1 MLRKI
6 KNLFIVFLFIWF
18 MGSCVFIKVKAE
30 NDTATSTN
38 ILPNAGTTSSNMD
51 NFNLDGVNSGTGNL
65 NHNSTH
71 NGFTITCGTQINGA
85 CGKAFNGELESSRD
99 MRVAADGT
107 LVDVT
112 GVEGG
117 VTYTATQNKLDGGI
131 QLNSYFSV
139 QNCEDGSSS
148 FSCGTSQGANDSYN
162 LHVKIKDSAGNTLAE
177 MTTTRLNDAGYY
189 GNSAKFHDNLVWN
202 GTGASHYEWYWEGL
216 DGSLSTSELR
226 GPNLLGAELLLDFP
240 IDYNEPLTLQERTV
254 INEALNTTELTENE
268 IYDII
273 SGLESMIEEEFFAS
287 GSLEEGSRLEL
298 SIEETGLTFEIA
310 SKETGA
316 IIMESP
322 MATQMFAPVM
332 EEMPIETLKEEM
344 VAMVQEEM
352 PFMAMMEEL
361 APPPPPMEMMEEMEE
376 EEPLMMTM
384 RPGPMMEE
392 APAPTEEGPPTSRGP
407 MPMMIEEEPQ
417 EEKPQQMASRPME
430 TAPAKK
436 EMTNAPREKSRKPEP
451 TATRQEETQEEES
464 REEPKETFT
473 EEAPKENAPKQ
484 TAKTEKKPSS
494 QSTIKSTRTKTARNE
509 EQKAIQEGKAKVANI
524 ARIMDKVDQ
533 NVKDK
538 SKNLQLKNLIKLD
551 AMTSDQVSLNLYNVP
566 FYKPKDIYLDQLNMQ
581 DNRQI
586 YVNVNLATYIENDK
600 ITVNKKKLNEIQL
613 KKREI
618 LLELER
624 LRNG

>member
-1 MLRKI
+1 MDQVL
-6 KNLFIVFLFIWF
+6 LVVVHQVVQTIVI
-18 MGSCVFIKVKAE
+18 I
-30 NDTATSTN
+30 
-38 ILPNAGTTSSNMD
+38 
-51 NFNLDGVNSGTGNL
+51 
-65 NHNSTH
+65 
-71 NGFTITCGTQINGA
+71 
-85 CGKAFNGELESSRD
+85 
-99 MRVAADGT
+99 
-107 LVDVT
+107 
-112 GVEGG
+112 
-117 VTYTATQNKLDGGI
+117 
-131 QLNSYFSV
+131 
-139 QNCEDGSSS
+139 
-148 FSCGTSQGANDSYN
+148 
-162 LHVKIKDSAGNTLAE
+162 
-177 MTTTRLNDAGYY
+177 LNDAGYY
-189 GNSAKFHDNLVWN
+189 SNSAKFNDNLVWN

-240 IDYNEPLTLQERTV
+240 IHDHEPLTLQERTV

-310 SKETGA
+310 SQETGA
-316 IIMESP
+316 IIMEAP
-322 MATQMFAPVM
+322 MAQQMFAPVM

-352 PFMAMMEEL
+352 PFMTMMEEL

-376 EEPLMMTM
+376 EEPPMMTV

-392 APAPTEEGPPTSRGP
+392 SPPKKMSSLPPGPAQKEEGP
-407 MPMMIEEEPQ
+407 MLQ
-417 EEKPQQMASRPME
+417 EEMEEAPPME

-436 EMTNAPREKSRKPEP
+436 EMTNEPRKEP
-451 TATRQEETQEEES
+451 QKRQKITQK
-464 REEPKETFT
+464 PKETIT
-473 EEAPKENAPKQ
+473 KKAPKKTAPRK
-484 TAKTEKKPSS
+484 TVKTEKKPSS
-494 QSTIKSTRTKTARNE
+494 KGTVKSTRTQAAGDK

-524 ARIMDKVDQ
+524 ARVMKKIDQ
-533 NVKDK
+533 NIKDK
-538 SKNLQLKNLIKLD
+538 SKNLQLKNLIKID
-551 AMTSDQVSLNLYNVP
+551 AMTSDQVSLNVYNVP

-586 YVNVNLATYIENDK
+586 YVNVSLASYVENDK
-600 ITVNKKKLNEIQL
+600 ITINKKKLNEIQF
-613 KKREI
+613 KKQQI